1 MSNTVESLPANWY
14 YDEAV
19 FRSEQKNIFEKNWT
33 FIVDSTEVAQP
44 GRFVTATIANQFII
58 IVRTLKGE
66 LKGFLNL
73 CRHRASTICAEDNGS
88 LTQFTCPYHAW
99 SYDLDGRLKNAPGF
113 KIGEQVTSEKFSLIP
128 VQVDIWNGLVFACLH
143 RECASLES
151 WLGDIVRIAE
161 NYPAISEM
169 TFATTRRDEG
179 RINWKNYSD
188 NAAEGYHLPTIHPAL
203 NAALVSKQTRI
214 AAYENGKFIGFKV
227 VYKDRDNDSE
237 DSSQNDCSGFWIY
250 KFPGLLLHFSMNSFN
265 IERVI
270 PIDPQTTVMQRWFWF
285 KPSIDK
291 QQRKQAIEFSSQ
303 VMKEDI
309 GICTRVQKN
318 LEGGVYQTGLLS
330 RQREPGTIFFQQCVK
345 EALPES

>member
-19 FRSEQKNIFEKNWT
+19 FRREQKNIFEKNWT
-33 FIVDSTEVAQP
+33 FIIDGAEVAKP
-44 GRFVTATIANQFII
+44 GQFVTATITNQFIV
-58 IVRTLKGE
+58 IVRTLQGE

-73 CRHRASTICAEDNGS
+73 CRHRASTICTEDNGS

-99 SYDLDGRLKNAPGF
+99 SYDLNGRLKNAPGF
-113 KIGEQVTSEKFSLIP
+113 KMGEQVTPEKFSLIP
-128 VQVDIWNGLVFACLH
+128 VKVDIWNGLVFACLD

-151 WLGDIVRIAE
+151 WLGDIVRISE
-161 NYPAISEM
+161 NYPTISEM
-169 TFATTRRDEG
+169 TFEAMRSNEG
-179 RINWKNYSD
+179 SINWKNYSD
-188 NAAEGYHLPTIHPAL
+188 NSAEGYHLPTIHPGL

-214 AAYENGKFIGFKV
+214 AAYENGKFVGFEV
-227 VYKDRDNDSE
+227 VYKDR
-237 DSSQNDCSGFWIY
+237 SQDGSSGFWIY
-250 KFPGLLLHFSMNSFN
+250 KFPGMLLHFSMNSFN

-270 PIDPQTTVMQRWFWF
+270 PIGPQTTVMQRWFWF

-291 QQRKQAIEFSSQ
+291 PQRKQAIEFSSQ

-330 RQREPGTIFFQQCVK
+330 MQQEPGAIFFQQCVK
-345 EALPES
+345 EALR